1 MFLLFLHHRSSSA
14 RLSIS
19 KPRPI
24 FHSGTDLFIQKPRH
38 PIRQMSIVTF
48 GFPLEAAPDAGIGSI
63 YEVNRRQSRYIKAP
77 SRLCPLDNEGLSLVS
92 IEITT
97 PLYEKRREE
106 KTTSETYSQHHV
118 SLSRPHYHRRPGI
131 SPSES
136 SSIDNVK
143 CCLCPYGRSH
153 RRRLLWT
160 LPPQNSFLT
169 PESKRHFTFFPF
181 LATDSIL

>member
-1 MFLLFLHHRSSSA
+1 MFLLFLHHPSSSA

-24 FHSGTDLFIQKPRH
+24 IHSRTDVFIQKPRH
-38 PIRQMSIVTF
+38 PIRQMSIVTSAS
-48 GFPLEAAPDAGIGSI
+48 PLSSPAAGIGSI
-63 YEVNRRQSRYIKAP
+63 YEVNGRQSRYIKAP
-77 SRLCPLDNEGLSLVS
+77 SRLYPLDNDGQSLVN
-92 IEITT
+92 IYITT

-106 KTTSETYSQHHV
+106 KTTSETCSQHHV
-118 SLSRPHYHRRPGI
+118 SLSRPHHHRLSGI

-160 LPPQNSFLT
+160 FSP
-169 PESKRHFTFFPF
+169 
-181 LATDSIL
+181 